1 MFCSDGQRVN
11 HCLLEVEVVEAP
23 QIRYPSENQAP
34 LAEMTVRCAGLRPD
48 DPPAQLKAVGW
59 GNLAQDL
66 KNRVQVGHR
75 LVLEGR
81 LRMSTLPRP
90 DGLREK
96 KAEFTVSRVH
106 PLGMASPGTFE
117 AGSGLQPEPTSPQRS
132 PGAASSGQPE
142 GEANPQVWNTSPLNP
157 ADAVEGDDE
166 IPF

>member
-1 MFCSDGQRVN
+1 MN

-66 KNRVQVGHR
+66 KNRVQVGQR

-81 LRMSTLPRP
+81 LRMNTLPRP
-90 DGLREK
+90 DGVREK

-106 PLGMASPGTFE
+106 PLGMASPGSVE
-117 AGSGLQPEPTSPQRS
+117 AGSGLQQERTSPQRGQG
-132 PGAASSGQPE
+132 PASGPPQE
-142 GEANPQVWNTSPLNP
+142 RKDTQVWNTSPLNP